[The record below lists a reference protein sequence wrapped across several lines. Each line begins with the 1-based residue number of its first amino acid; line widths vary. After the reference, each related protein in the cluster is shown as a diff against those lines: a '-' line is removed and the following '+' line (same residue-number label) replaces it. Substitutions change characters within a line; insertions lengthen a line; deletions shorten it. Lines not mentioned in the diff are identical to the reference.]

1 MKNPLDPDF
10 KKKIDDVLKELKSS
24 LHDLYDAATKD
35 EKTGAYN
42 HRFFKNIFLMELEKA
57 KRGKQKICL
66 VVIDIDF
73 FKKLNDSHGHLVG
86 DEILKELVVILTKT
100 LRKYDV
106 LSRFGGEEFFVLL
119 PQTSIIQGKRISER
133 LRKSLTSGKLM
144 KKYNVTISVGIT
156 EYKEKDNFER
166 MVKRADKALYLSK
179 KGGRNRVSVG

>member
-106 LSRFGGEEFFVLL
+106 LSLFVCEE
-119 PQTSIIQGKRISER
+119 
-133 LRKSLTSGKLM
+133 
-144 KKYNVTISVGIT
+144 
-156 EYKEKDNFER
+156 
-166 MVKRADKALYLSK
+166 
-179 KGGRNRVSVG
+179 